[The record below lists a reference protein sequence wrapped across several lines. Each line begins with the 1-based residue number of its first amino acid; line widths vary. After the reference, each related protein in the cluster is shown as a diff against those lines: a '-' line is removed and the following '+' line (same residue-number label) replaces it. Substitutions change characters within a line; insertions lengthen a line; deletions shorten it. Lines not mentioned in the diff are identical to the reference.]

1 MPRHTRIL
9 SENKIYHIVL
19 KGINSNDIFLSD
31 NDYKL
36 FLKYFK
42 EACVDYNVEIIAYC
56 LMSNH
61 VHFILKFSNEHMAEM
76 FKSFG
81 AKYVPK
87 YNYIHSKTGPL
98 FNGRYYSSPINDD
111 EYLFAVLRYIHY
123 NPVSAGISR
132 EPGDYSRSSYNDYIY
147 HNNSIT
153 DISFIESLLS
163 DSEFEALHIVDDNI
177 LDEFFIMNSKVN
189 GIKQKEIVDFV
200 EVHKNLSQEE
210 MIELLQ
216 KAGATKSIIASVLN
230 ISRKRL

>member
-9 SENKIYHIVL
+9 SENKMYHIVL
-19 KGINSNDIFLSD
+19 KGINSNNIFLSD

-61 VHFILKFSNEHMAEM
+61 VHFILKFGSEHMAEM

-87 YNYIHSKTGPL
+87 YNYNHSKTGPL

-111 EYLFAVLRYIHY
+111 DYLFAVLRYIHY
-123 NPVSAGISR
+123 NPVNAGICAT
-132 EPGDYSRSSYNDYIY
+132 PGDYNWSSYNDYLY
-147 HNNSIT
+147 HNKNIV
-153 DISFIESLLS
+153 DISFIESILT
-163 DSEFEALHIVDDNI
+163 DSEFEAIHIVDDNV

-189 GIKQKEIVDFV
+189 GIKQNDIIAFID
-200 EVHKNLSQEE
+200 KNKNRSQDK
-210 MIELLQ
+210 MVELLR
-216 KAGATKSIIASVLN
+216 KAGATKNMISKTLN
-230 ISRKRL
+230 ISRKKL